1 MCVNKYARRT
11 QMEKKWSAVLILLI
25 LIPAFGL
32 AQINSSDTIF
42 RSKSHSDTSCHSV
55 GGLTGVD
62 ALSWDLNP
70 QREKKFWRAG
80 AEWFLAQAFP
90 ATFNRFITR
99 DPYSYISF
107 KNFID
112 HQRLSAWDWDDNQF
126 TTNQIDHPFHGQF
139 YFNAFRSN
147 GYNFAQSSIATLA
160 GSYIWETA
168 GETQHP
174 SINDLINT
182 STGGVLL
189 GEMMHRVSRNVLA
202 RNRHHHNR
210 IGNEIVATLVNPVN
224 GLNRLL
230 DGKWGKAVEDYY
242 LVDSSVIS
250 AEIDVGLRRFDARDG
265 DFINKGK
272 NTFYGRLR
280 FRYSNGDHNYKRPFD
295 RFSVNLELGNGDS
308 TFINAVNVHALLYG
322 NRFFVSEHGNHYGV
336 LNAHYDFYNNDAFFY
351 GAQSLNYNWLSEF
364 EFSKGNLLNLSL
376 GAGAVLLAAVPDP
389 YLLYGASRNYNY
401 GSGASY
407 RFRGDLMVFNRLMLS
422 ADYNGGVF
430 FTISGND
437 SYYILHG
444 LQAEASLRLYKKWS
458 INLSSGYF
466 NLQGH
471 FDDEQYSDFHR
482 EFPYGKLSIGYNI
495 FF

>member
-11 QMEKKWSAVLILLI
+11 QMEKKLSAILILLI

-42 RSKSHSDTSCHSV
+42 RSKGHSDTSCHSV

-295 RFSVNLELGNGDS
+295 RFSVNLELGNGEDRKS
-308 TFINAVNVHALLYG
+308 VV
-322 NRFFVSEHGNHYGV
+322 
-336 LNAHYDFYNNDAFFY
+336 
-351 GAQSLNYNWLSEF
+351 
-364 EFSKGNLLNLSL
+364 
-376 GAGAVLLAAVPDP
+376 
-389 YLLYGASRNYNY
+389 
-401 GSGASY
+401 
-407 RFRGDLMVFNRLMLS
+407 
-422 ADYNGGVF
+422 
-430 FTISGND
+430 
-437 SYYILHG
+437 
-444 LQAEASLRLYKKWS
+444 
-458 INLSSGYF
+458 
-466 NLQGH
+466 
-471 FDDEQYSDFHR
+471 
-482 EFPYGKLSIGYNI
+482 
-495 FF
+495 